1 MVGNHSKQRA
11 VLCFSFSYCDFA
23 LLCFYFVVVN
33 VLFIF
38 FLDVAIV
45 IILVFFCYSVYLF
58 NLVQALL
65 SFV

>member
-1 MVGNHSKQRA
+1 MVGNNSKQRA
-11 VLCFSFSYCDFA
+11 GFYFSFSYCDFA